1 MGTHITIHH
10 FIYKEDTPMAWQ
22 FNSQEAVFIQIANRL
37 RGDILKGIYPPDSQ
51 IPSVRHLATDA
62 AVNPNT
68 MQKALCSLEEEGL
81 LYTKGTIGRFVTSD
95 TAVLDAA
102 RERVRRDSV
111 RSWLRQAEE
120 LGISKQ
126 ELIQYIQKEDET
138 V

>member
-1 MGTHITIHH
+1 
-10 FIYKEDTPMAWQ
+10 MAWQ

-51 IPSVRHLATDA
+51 IPSGRHLATDA

>member
-1 MGTHITIHH
+1 MIWKLDH
-10 FIYKEDTPMAWQ
+10 KTP
-22 FNSQEAVFIQIANRL
+22 VFLQLASHL
-37 RGDILKGIYPPDSQ
+37 RNEILAGKYAADEQ
-51 IPSVRHLATDA
+51 IPSVRVLAA
-62 AVNPNT
+62 QASVNPNT

>member
-1 MGTHITIHH
+1 
-10 FIYKEDTPMAWQ
+10 MAWQ
-22 FNSQEAVFIQIANRL
+22 FNSHEAVFVQIATRL
-37 RGDILKGIYPPDSQ
+37 RGEIVRGTYAPGAQ
-51 IPSVRHLATDA
+51 FPSVRQLALEA

-68 MQKALCSLEEEGL
+68 MQKALCCLEEEGL